1 MSSDESRFCLRHL
14 DRRVE
19 VWRRR
24 GEPCADCYTD
34 RVASFGGGS
43 VMVGDGISLSG
54 KGRGL
59 SSLEAIS
66 IQRDIKMR
74 FCNQWQSHISTVWD
88 QTLSSKMTTLTT
100 RERGLSETTSRIWE
114 WPACRPDLNPI
125 EQLWDQPIFQTRI
138 SLLFVP
144 SLYRSAPNEP
154 SLL

>member
-1 MSSDESRFCLRHL
+1 MPNLLHKACLRWCRQHVHWNLNVWRHVMSSDESRFCLRHL

-88 QTLSSKMTTLTT
+88 QTLSSKMTTLPTT
-100 RERGLSETTSRIWE
+100 ERGLSETTS
-114 WPACRPDLNPI
+114 CL
-125 EQLWDQPIFQTRI
+125 QT
-138 SLLFVP
+138 
-144 SLYRSAPNEP
+144 
-154 SLL
+154 